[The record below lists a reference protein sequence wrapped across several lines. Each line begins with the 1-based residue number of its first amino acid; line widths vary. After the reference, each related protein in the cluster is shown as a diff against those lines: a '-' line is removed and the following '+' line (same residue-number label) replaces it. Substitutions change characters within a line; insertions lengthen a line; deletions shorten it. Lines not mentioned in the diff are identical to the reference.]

1 MKISLIVVLSIVIS
15 SGFALEKR
23 VSVIVNPISG
33 GIDKKALVER
43 IQEKLSPFEVEVLYT
58 QRPKHASEL
67 AREALQRHADIVIAV
82 GGDGSVNEVGQALIG
97 REAVLGIIP
106 TGSGNGLARHLKI
119 SMDLDRAIEVIKNGH
134 VEKIDTVKINDR
146 FYLGVA
152 GIGFDAEI
160 GWAFAEYGKRGFLSY
175 VLLTLAQL
183 PKYESK
189 KYELS
194 IDGEDLSKEAF
205 LISFAN
211 SSQFGGDAE
220 IAPNA
225 EIDDGYLDIVILKE
239 FPLISLPK
247 LAYQLFHSNFDQSR
261 YVETYRGKKITL
273 KGENLRA
280 HLDGEPVLFPDQM
293 DLEVLPRSLK
303 VLVP

>member
-1 MKISLIVVLSIVIS
+1 MKLSLVVLLTLMST
-15 SGFALEKR
+15 GFATEKR

-43 IQEKLSPFEVEVLYT
+43 LQEKLSPFEVEILYT
-58 QRPKHASEL
+58 ERPKHASEL
-67 AREALQRHADIVIAV
+67 ARGALQRHADIVIAV

-97 REAVLGIIP
+97 SEAILGIIP

-119 SMDLDRAIEVIKNGH
+119 SMDVDQAIDVIKNGH

-146 FYLGVA
+146 YYLGVA

-175 VLLTLAQL
+175 VLLTLAEL

-220 IAPNA
+220 IAPRA
-225 EIDDGYLDIVILKE
+225 KIDDGYLDIVILKE

-247 LAYQLFHSNFDQSR
+247 LAYQLFHSHFDRSR

-273 KGENLRA
+273 KGKNLRA

-293 DLEVLPRSLK
+293 DLEVLPRSLNI
-303 VLVP
+303 LVP